1 MVDTAGVLGMAGSI
15 RSGGRRAAIATTA
28 LALAISVGAVGA
40 VASSAAPLLAAAAP
54 TKCHG
59 VEATIVGTAGDDKII
74 GTNKADV
81 IVAGAGDDLVKGRG
95 GDDVICDRDGDD
107 VVRGGKG
114 DDVLRG
120 AAGADLVV
128 GGAGT
133 DLLRGGKG
141 KDDLRGGTGDDKLN
155 GGKAVDACNGGPGV
169 NTLVNCE
176 NVANAAPVAANDAA
190 GTTEDTQK
198 LLDVLANDTDPDGD
212 SLLVTSVDATG
223 MKGSVTITG
232 GGSGVSYDP
241 HGQFEALGAG
251 ILGADSFS
259 YTISDGK
266 GGTDTASV
274 AMTINGT
281 DDPPHAVADTK
292 TVAEDSSATTIDV
305 RGNDTDIDGGPKTI
319 TQVTQPASGTVAITN
334 DGADLTYEPDAD
346 YCNDGSP
353 ADSFS
358 YTLNAGS
365 TATVSVTVTCV
376 NDDAVAVDDSAT
388 VLEDDPATAIDVLAN
403 DTDVEGDAITID
415 SVTQPDHGTV
425 AAITGVGSSLTYEPD
440 ADYCNDGAPT
450 DDFTYA
456 VPGGST
462 ATVKVTVTCVGP
474 AITSISPS
482 PLVPGASATLTGRSF
497 SPTVADNT
505 VTIGGASAT
514 VTSATVNTL
523 TVTVPCVATDDTIA
537 VKATVNGTDTNTFDH
552 PLQVT
557 QRDLDVGEATII
569 GNASEV
575 GCNEITSA
583 GGTARYVIAAYNT
596 STNPT
601 SSAGIQ
607 ISGDPVG
614 EEPVTLARRRWIGR
628 AGWSRGG
635 GIGRCRAR
643 CCTAR
648 HSRSRRRATTR
659 TWSC

>member
-1 MVDTAGVLGMAGSI
+1 M
-15 RSGGRRAAIATTA
+15 
-28 LALAISVGAVGA
+28 
-40 VASSAAPLLAAAAP
+40 
-54 TKCHG
+54 
-59 VEATIVGTAGDDKII
+59 GTAGDDKII

-133 DLLRGGKG
+133 DLLRGGRG
-141 KDDLRGGTGDDKLN
+141 KDDLRGGTGDDRLN
-155 GGKAVDACNGGPGV
+155 GGLAVDDCDGGPGV

-176 NVANAAPVAANDAA
+176 NVPNAAPVAANDAA

-223 MKGSVTITG
+223 MKGTVTITG

-251 ILGADSFS
+251 IPGADSFS

-353 ADSFS
+353 TDSFS

-415 SVTQPDHGTV
+415 SVTQPDQRHG
-425 AAITGVGSSLTYEPD
+425 
-440 ADYCNDGAPT
+440 
-450 DDFTYA
+450 
-456 VPGGST
+456 
-462 ATVKVTVTCVGP
+462 
-474 AITSISPS
+474 
-482 PLVPGASATLTGRSF
+482 GR
-497 SPTVADNT
+497 
-505 VTIGGASAT
+505 
-514 VTSATVNTL
+514 
-523 TVTVPCVATDDTIA
+523 
-537 VKATVNGTDTNTFDH
+537 H
-552 PLQVT
+552 H
-557 QRDLDVGEATII
+557 
-569 GNASEV
+569 
-575 GCNEITSA
+575 
-583 GGTARYVIAAYNT
+583 
-596 STNPT
+596 
-601 SSAGIQ
+601 
-607 ISGDPVG
+607 
-614 EEPVTLARRRWIGR
+614 
-628 AGWSRGG
+628 
-635 GIGRCRAR
+635 RCRQQPDL
-643 CCTAR
+643 
-648 HSRSRRRATTR
+648 RA
-659 TWSC
+659 

>member
-40 VASSAAPLLAAAAP
+40 VASSAATLVAAAAP

-81 IVAGAGDDLVKGRG
+81 IVAGAGDDVVKGRG

-155 GGKAVDACNGGPGV
+155 GGKAVDDCDGGPGV

-176 NVANAAPVAANDAA
+176 NVANTAPVAANDAA

-223 MKGSVTITG
+223 MKGTVTITG

-251 ILGADSFS
+251 IPGADSFS

-274 AMTINGT
+274 AVTINGT

-353 ADSFS
+353 DRQ
-358 YTLNAGS
+358 LQLHPERRLHRHRQRHRHLRERRRGRGRRLGHRAGGRPCHRDRR
-365 TATVSVTVTCV
+365 AGQRHRRRGRRHHHR
-376 NDDAVAVDDSAT
+376 
-388 VLEDDPATAIDVLAN
+388 LGDPARPRH
-403 DTDVEGDAITID
+403 GGRHHRCRQ
-415 SVTQPDHGTV
+415 QPD
-425 AAITGVGSSLTYEPD
+425 L
-440 ADYCNDGAPT
+440 
-450 DDFTYA
+450 
-456 VPGGST
+456 
-462 ATVKVTVTCVGP
+462 
-474 AITSISPS
+474 
-482 PLVPGASATLTGRSF
+482 
-497 SPTVADNT
+497 
-505 VTIGGASAT
+505 
-514 VTSATVNTL
+514 
-523 TVTVPCVATDDTIA
+523 
-537 VKATVNGTDTNTFDH
+537 
-552 PLQVT
+552 
-557 QRDLDVGEATII
+557 
-569 GNASEV
+569 
-575 GCNEITSA
+575 
-583 GGTARYVIAAYNT
+583 
-596 STNPT
+596 
-601 SSAGIQ
+601 
-607 ISGDPVG
+607 
-614 EEPVTLARRRWIGR
+614 R
-628 AGWSRGG
+628 A
-635 GIGRCRAR
+635 
-643 CCTAR
+643 
-648 HSRSRRRATTR
+648 
-659 TWSC
+659 

>member
-1 MVDTAGVLGMAGSI
+1 MWREGTPHEGAHGGHGGRLGHG
-15 RSGGRRAAIATTA
+15 RFDQVGGRRAAIATTA

-40 VASSAAPLLAAAAP
+40 VASSAAPLVAAAAP

-59 VEATIVGTAGDDKII
+59 VAATIVGTAGDDKII

-81 IVAGAGDDLVKGRG
+81 IVAGAGDDIVKGRG

-141 KDDLRGGTGDDKLN
+141 KDDLRGGTGDDRLN
-155 GGKAVDACNGGPGV
+155 GGKAVDDCDGGPGV

-176 NVANAAPVAANDAA
+176 NVRTPPRSPRTTPRAPPR
-190 GTTEDTQK
+190 TPRS
-198 LLDVLANDTDPDGD
+198 LDVLANDTDPDGD
-212 SLLVTSVDATG
+212 FLLVTSVDATG
-223 MKGSVTITG
+223 MKGTVTIT
-232 GGSGVSYDP
+232 V
-241 HGQFEALGAG
+241 AG
-251 ILGADSFS
+251 PASLRPARPVRDAGRRHAGCDWFA

-281 DDPPHAVADTK
+281 DDPPYAVADTK

-334 DGADLTYEPDAD
+334 DGANLTYEPDAD

-403 DTDVEGDAITID
+403 DTDVEGDAITIE
-415 SVTQPDHGTV
+415 SVTQPDNGTV

-474 AITSISPS
+474 AITSVSPS

-557 QRDLDVGEATII
+557 QRALGVGEATII

-601 SSAGIQ
+601 SSAGIRSPGTP
-607 ISGDPVG
+607 SGKSRQ
-614 EEPVTLARRRWIGR
+614 RRPPEVD
-628 AGWSRGG
+628 
-635 GIGRCRAR
+635 
-643 CCTAR
+643 
-648 HSRSRRRATTR
+648 RSRWMAPGQTER
-659 TWSC
+659 TMSCPALTVG